1 MSILKSKAAKI
12 ILLVLLAL
20 LILVFAVAFPIISV
34 SVYDSIFKVRI
45 QTPPHVIFTADDYD
59 GLTVENVSFQTKQG
73 HTLAGYKYI
82 MDDVAEPKG
91 VVVLAHGF
99 GGGGHCGYMPVIA
112 YMADHGYAVFS
123 YDATANDA
131 SEGEYVG
138 GFPQGVIDLDY
149 AIRFV
154 KNDADYSSLPI
165 FLIGH
170 SWGAYSVGNVLV
182 FHPDVSGAVL
192 FAGFNESKLL
202 IRQTGYDYVGGLVD
216 LMVPYV
222 EAYEW
227 IKYGKYALTSAND
240 GFHAAEDAQIMIVH
254 STDDGTVFQ
263 SNGYDLFIEEHG
275 DNERVSFVLY
285 ETRGHND
292 LFYNEDTIEY
302 RDTVDDNFDAYV
314 EEEGIERNDEAR
326 AAYRDECY
334 DYSEYYKLDDELFSR
349 IVAMFDSAAEQSAI
363 SLNTRD

>member
-1 MSILKSKAAKI
+1 MSIFKSKAVMIPTI
-12 ILLVLLAL
+12 IILAL
-20 LILVFAVAFPIISV
+20 LIIVFAVVFPIVSV
-34 SVYDSIFKVRI
+34 SIYDGIFQVRI
-45 QTPPHVIFTADDYD
+45 QTPPHVVFTADDYE
-59 GLTVENVSFQTKQG
+59 GLTMEKVSFQTKQG

-82 MDDVAEPKG
+82 MENENSPKG

-112 YMADHGYAVFS
+112 YLADHGYAVFS

-149 AIRFV
+149 AIRYV
-154 KNDADYSSLPI
+154 KNDSDYANMPI
-165 FLIGH
+165 FLVGH
-170 SWGAYSVGNVLV
+170 SWGAYSVGNVLS
-182 FHPDVSGAVL
+182 FHTDISGAVL

-222 EAYEW
+222 EGYEW
-227 IKYGKYALTSAND
+227 IKYGNYALTSANK
-240 GFHAAEDAQIMIVH
+240 GFHDAENAKIMIVH

-263 SNGYDLFIEEHG
+263 SNGYDLFLKEHG
-275 DNERVSFVLY
+275 DNDRVSFVLY

-292 LFYNEDTIEY
+292 LFYSEDTISY
-302 RDTVDDNFDAYV
+302 RDNIDDGFNSYA
-314 EEEGIERNDEAR
+314 EEKGLDRNDESR

-334 DYSEYYKLDDELFSR
+334 DYSEYYKLDEELFSK
-349 IVAMFDSAAEQSAI
+349 IIAMFDSAAE
-363 SLNTRD
+363 

>member
-12 ILLVLLAL
+12 TLIIFIVL

-45 QTPPHVIFTADDYD
+45 QTPPHVVFTADDYD
-59 GLTVENVSFQTKQG
+59 GLTVENVSFQTEQG

-82 MDDVAEPKG
+82 MGDVISPKG

-112 YMADHGYAVFS
+112 YLADHGYAVFS

-131 SEGEYVG
+131 SEGEFVG

-149 AIRFV
+149 AIRYV
-154 KNDADYSSLPI
+154 KNDSDYDGLSV
-165 FLIGH
+165 FLLGH
-170 SWGAYSVGNVLV
+170 SWGAYSVGNVLS
-182 FHPDVSGAVL
+182 FHPDVRGAVL

-227 IKYGKYALTSAND
+227 IKFGKYALTSAND
-240 GFHAAEDAQIMIVH
+240 SFYDAANAQIMIIH
-254 STDDGTVFQ
+254 STDDRTVFQ
-263 SNGYDLFIEEHG
+263 SNGYDLFMEEHG
-275 DNERVSFVLY
+275 NNDRVNFVLY
-285 ETRGHND
+285 ESRGHDD
-292 LFYNEDTIEY
+292 LFFSEATIEY
-302 RDTVDDNFDAYV
+302 RHAVNAAFDDYIV
-314 EEEGIERNDEAR
+314 EKGLERNNEAR

-334 DYSEYYKLDDELFSR
+334 DYSEYYKLDEELFSQ
-349 IVAMFDSAAEQSAI
+349 IIAMFDSAAE
-363 SLNTRD
+363 